1 MPPFRYNSD
10 LTSGSLQTRKCRI
23 ITGLLLQELDEA
35 AWDKAMYKEN
45 VLQKR
50 TQSTVRRISSALRK
64 RLEHLSSDFWAFAF
78 LC

>member
-1 MPPFRYNSD
+1 MTPFRYNSD

-64 RLEHLSSDFWAFAF
+64 RLEHLSSDF
-78 LC
+78 

>member
-1 MPPFRYNSD
+1 MTPFRYNSD
-10 LTSGSLQTRKCRI
+10 LTSGSLQTRECRI

-50 TQSTVRRISSALRK
+50 TQDRK
-64 RLEHLSSDFWAFAF
+64 SVV
-78 LC
+78 

>member
-1 MPPFRYNSD
+1 M
-10 LTSGSLQTRKCRI
+10 SGDSGGQSSRI

>member
-1 MPPFRYNSD
+1 MTPFRYNSD
-10 LTSGSLQTRKCRI
+10 LTSGSLQTRECRI

-35 AWDKAMYKEN
+35 AWDKAMYEEN

-50 TQSTVRRISSALRK
+50 AQSTVRRISSALRK

>member
-1 MPPFRYNSD
+1 MTPFRYNSD
-10 LTSGSLQTRKCRI
+10 LTSGSLQTRECRI
-23 ITGLLLQELDEA
+23 ITGLLLQALDEA